1 MCHHARVD
9 NKSINLHDPVLCWR
23 RSAESSNNS
32 YIHAI
37 NSNLDSLNRNGFRN
51 LRLMQSETVFV
62 NAKEVL
68 SLEECDFYH
77 TMDLPEIGLVH
88 GLFDLR
94 STIGT
99 YLGNFK
105 FEKKRVLEIGTASG
119 FVCFSVER
127 AGAEVIAYDLSP
139 DFSWDIVPYAKLDV
153 AALREARKSHIGRL
167 NNSFWLA
174 HKKLG
179 SRAKV
184 VYGTVYQIPPEIG
197 PVDATI
203 INSVLLHVRD
213 PFLAIQQAASLAKET
228 VIVTDAFGWGHGW
241 KRWLKNLMPG
251 RNSIIR
257 FVPNYRNCSKTET
270 WWYLTP
276 QFVQEC
282 LGVLGFENSVVSY
295 HKQLYTNRGKE
306 KINVPMF
313 TIVATRTAG
322 RPNSLA

>member
-1 MCHHARVD
+1 
-9 NKSINLHDPVLCWR
+9 
-23 RSAESSNNS
+23 
-32 YIHAI
+32 
-37 NSNLDSLNRNGFRN
+37 
-51 LRLMQSETVFV
+51 MQTENVFV
-62 NAKEVL
+62 DAKEVL

-77 TMDLPEIGLVH
+77 TMDLPDIGLVN

-105 FEKKRVLEIGTASG
+105 FNQKRVLEIGTASG
-119 FVCFSVER
+119 FICFSVER
-127 AGAEVIAYDLSP
+127 DGAEVVAYDLSP
-139 DFSWDIVPYAKLDV
+139 DFSWDMVPYAKLDV
-153 AALREARKSHIGRL
+153 ASLLEERKSHIGRL

-174 HKKLG
+174 HKKLN

-197 PVDATI
+197 SVDVTI

-213 PFLAIQQAASLAKET
+213 PFLAIQKAASLTKET
-228 VIVTDAFGWGHGW
+228 VIVTDAFGWGNPTGW
-241 KRWLKNLMPG
+241 KRWLQNLLPG
-251 RNSIIR
+251 QKSIMR
-257 FVPNYRNCSKTET
+257 FVPNYRNCSPTET

-276 QFVQEC
+276 EFIQEC

-295 HKQLYTNRGKE
+295 HEHLYTNMGTEQTK
-306 KINVPMF
+306 VPMF

-322 RPNSLA
+322 HPST

>member
-1 MCHHARVD
+1 MQT
-9 NKSINLHDPVLCWR
+9 
-23 RSAESSNNS
+23 ES
-32 YIHAI
+32 
-37 NSNLDSLNRNGFRN
+37 
-51 LRLMQSETVFV
+51 VFV

-105 FEKKRVLEIGTASG
+105 FKQKRVLEIGTASG

-139 DFSWDIVPYAKLDV
+139 EFSWDMVPYAKFDG
-153 AALREARKSHIGRL
+153 AALLEARKSHIGRL

-174 HKKLG
+174 HKKLE

-197 PVDATI
+197 SVDVTI
-203 INSVLLHVRD
+203 VNSVLLHVRD
-213 PFLAIQQAASLAKET
+213 PFLALQQAVSLTKET
-228 VIVTDAFGWGHGW
+228 VIVTDAFGYPTRL
-241 KRWLKNLMPG
+241 KRWLKKLMPDKT
-251 RNSIIR
+251 STMR
-257 FVPNYRNCSKTET
+257 FAPNYRKCSPTET

-282 LGVLGFENSVVSY
+282 LGVLGFENSVVS
-295 HKQLYTNRGKE
+295 HHEQLYTNMGTQQT
-306 KINVPMF
+306 NVPMF
-313 TIVATRTAG
+313 TIVATRTSG